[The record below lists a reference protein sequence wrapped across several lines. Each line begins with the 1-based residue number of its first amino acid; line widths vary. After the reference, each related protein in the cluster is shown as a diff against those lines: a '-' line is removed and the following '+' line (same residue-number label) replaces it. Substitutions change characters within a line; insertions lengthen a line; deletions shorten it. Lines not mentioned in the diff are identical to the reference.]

1 MVSAAQKG
9 RLAGGTRT
17 HDIRRLMQNRI
28 AASAIRMTH
37 DTSLYRLSYS
47 QHNIQKGGARVGF
60 EPTTTVLSGQENL
73 LQAPMYG
80 AHTCSTD

>member
-37 DTSLYRLSYS
+37 DTSLYQLSYS
-47 QHNIQKGGARVGF
+47 QHKILKVG
-60 EPTTTVLSGQENL
+60 PGLDSNQRPRGYNPV
-73 LQAPMYG
+73 
-80 AHTCSTD
+80 